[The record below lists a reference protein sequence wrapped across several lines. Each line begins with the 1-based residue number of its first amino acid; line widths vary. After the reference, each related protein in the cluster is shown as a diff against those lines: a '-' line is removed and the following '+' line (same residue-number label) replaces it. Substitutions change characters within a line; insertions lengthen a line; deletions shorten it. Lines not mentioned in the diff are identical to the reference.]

1 VQEPVTDLD
10 DPKKASNPE
19 LLAHI
24 TQIMRMARFDLRQF
38 QRVLFHSQ
46 TYQRAASPVPDLEKG
61 PYLFPGPLV
70 RRLTAEQVWDS
81 ILVLAVGA
89 DADRT
94 LLRRGNQMPLLA
106 VPSKRPTA
114 KELQEAVGRLES
126 ELGVK
131 GNKQASEAGLALM
144 AGYEG
149 VKPQRRQ
156 GLLLARASEL
166 PQPAP
171 ETHFLRLFGESD
183 RLVADSNTTDGSVPQ
198 ALMLMNGPVGEWV
211 SASDGAAVGRAIQA
225 GTTAKKVES
234 LYLSFLGR
242 RPVASELATAQAALG
257 NGLSEGDVA
266 WTLLNSREFLFT
278 E

>member
-1 VQEPVTDLD
+1 
-10 DPKKASNPE
+10 
-19 LLAHI
+19 
-24 TQIMRMARFDLRQF
+24 
-38 QRVLFHSQ
+38 
-46 TYQRAASPVPDLEKG
+46 
-61 PYLFPGPLV
+61 
-70 RRLTAEQVWDS
+70 
-81 ILVLAVGA
+81 
-89 DADRT
+89 
-94 LLRRGNQMPLLA
+94 
-106 VPSKRPTA
+106 
-114 KELQEAVGRLES
+114 LES